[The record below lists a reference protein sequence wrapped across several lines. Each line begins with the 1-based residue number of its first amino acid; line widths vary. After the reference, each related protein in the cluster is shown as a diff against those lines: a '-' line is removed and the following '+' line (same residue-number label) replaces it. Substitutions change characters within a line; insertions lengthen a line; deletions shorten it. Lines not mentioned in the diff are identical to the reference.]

1 MVNDGRLQ
9 AVHSV
14 KANSTGTAATSL
26 VRFVVRFVVTAAI
39 AASAPNASAQ
49 RCVGD
54 FDNDGLVGATDLT
67 AVLSGWGQC
76 SPLESAVAGSSRA
89 GAMLGAAIG
98 RSDSVDLVVIGD
110 SNAGFPGDHGYQVGL
125 ERALALLGGMDAYA
139 TPLVAGGMSGGPGS
153 LSNGLVLTGTTIVWS
168 DDLEYGNFT
177 AVGPVRTLVE
187 AAASADIDAAALVAR
202 LGIDTSLLPKST
214 GREWL
219 GAFVPAGTQY
229 TSNADRSYIR
239 LETNSPIVL
248 GSGYGSTPAQYRVVY
263 GTFAS
268 EEGQFRPIIHT
279 VDGVTYAPKP
289 ISTHAGIEEP
299 SYATATVD
307 FTTRPAVP
315 TAVAHTCGWDGLS
328 MGPVVTGPFACLWH
342 SVIRRDAKGFAVN
355 NLIYDSG
362 RSTTQLAD
370 RVEGM
375 GSLLD
380 SYLKELRERQVAA
393 GGSGR
398 VIVWMNS
405 GINGGETPD
414 SWTRAIERLCLRIGA
429 RWAATGGAPENL
441 AFVFSV
447 THPTTHIIGWTA
459 TRPEIAIAAS
469 LWAQSEGRA
478 LGACVVDLAVAYPA
492 EKLAAGVAGSGT
504 LYDAAGQ
511 THLRSGTPGQ
521 PSGYDAVAAAA
532 ITALL
537 GGAQ

>member
-1 MVNDGRLQ
+1 MRMVQ
-9 AVHSV
+9 
-14 KANSTGTAATSL
+14 ANSAGTAATSL
-26 VRFVVRFVVTAAI
+26 VRHVAVVVIAAI
-39 AASAPNASAQ
+39 AASAPVASAQ

-54 FDNDGLVGATDLT
+54 IDNDGLVGAGDLSFVLSSWGGDCPITPT
-67 AVLSGWGQC
+67 AVS
-76 SPLESAVAGSSRA
+76 GSSRA
-89 GAMLGAAIG
+89 GGFLGAAIG
-98 RSDSVDLVVIGD
+98 GADSVDIITIGD
-110 SNAGFPGDHGYQVGL
+110 SNTGFPGVHGYQVGL
-125 ERALALLGGMDAYA
+125 ERALAMVCGVTPYA
-139 TPLVAGGMSGGPGS
+139 TPLISGGMAGGSGW
-153 LSNGLVLTGTTIVWS
+153 LSNGLLLTGTATTWS
-168 DDLEYGNFT
+168 DDLEYGHAT
-177 AVGPVRTLVE
+177 AIGPVRTLVE
-187 AAASADIDAAALVAR
+187 AAAGADPDAAALVTR
-202 LGIDTSLLPKST
+202 LGIDTSVLPKST

-219 GAFVPAGTQY
+219 GAFVPGGTQY
-229 TSNADRSYIR
+229 TSAANRNYIR
-239 LETNSPIVL
+239 LETNSPIAL

-268 EEGQFRPIIHT
+268 GEGQFRPVIHS
-279 VDGVTYAPKP
+279 VDALTFAPKP
-289 ISTHAGIEEP
+289 ISTHAGSEDP
-299 SYATATVD
+299 GYATAAVD
-307 FTTRPAVP
+307 FTTLPAVP
-315 TAVAHTCGWDGLS
+315 LAAIHTCGWDGLS
-328 MGPVVTGPFACLWH
+328 LGSQVSGPFACLWH

-362 RSTTQLAD
+362 RSTTQLTD

-393 GGSGR
+393 GGTGR

-405 GINGGETPD
+405 GINGGETPE

-447 THPTTHIIGWTA
+447 THPTTHLIGWTA

-469 LWAQSEGRA
+469 LWARTAGSA
-478 LGACVVDLAVAYPA
+478 MGASVVDLAVAYPA
-492 EKLAAGVAGSGT
+492 EKLASGVAGSGT

-511 THLRSGTPGQ
+511 AHLRPGLPGQ

-532 ITALL
+532 VTALL